1 MKAFTSAV
9 AVVVLTFINIQE
21 SAALPLTGVRA
32 QEPEEAVS
40 DEGAEE
46 EETSVETWMMPY
58 DIREKTYGG
67 PLRCQ
72 LCCGC
77 CVPDVCGMCCE

>member
-21 SAALPLTGVRA
+21 SAALPLTGA